1 MRQAEVEEVRRFN
14 RTVTQR
20 AGALDDRFL
29 ARSRPMGEARV
40 LWEIG
45 TEGCEVRSLRA
56 RLGLDSGHASRLLRA
71 LEADDLVRVEASRSD
86 RRVRVARLT
95 PAGLSE
101 RSLLDERSNDL
112 AASILAPLDRG
123 QRDELV
129 GAMRTVRRLVM
140 AAAIEIRPADPA
152 GPDAR
157 RCLRAYFAELDRRS
171 ESGFDPDAGIS
182 ADPEELVPPRGCFLV
197 AYLRDEPVGCGAV
210 KHHRERAVGAQAHV
224 GGRVS
229 ARPGHGAPPAHRARG
244 DRAGQR
250 RARDPVGDQPLAGRG
265 DRACTARPATS
276 RCPRSTTSRLPTTGS
291 RSGSAAAHASDSD
304 PKLRTPAIA
313 HQPNPGYGGFGLAF
327 ALGRGLTEGWAVSE
341 VKPAARR
348 RSVQLM
354 LLVWP
359 SRQRGTRGSSIPPA
373 ERSARAGCP
382 FLRHARTAGFRHPGA
397 PARSA
402 PGSRRAARPRGTAW
416 QRWRPGR

>member
-1 MRQAEVEEVRRFN
+1 MDRAEVEEVRRFN

-95 PAGLSE
+95 PAGVSE

-129 GAMRTVRRLVM
+129 DAMRTVRRLVM

-210 KHHRERAVGAQAHV
+210 KHHANEPSELKRMWVAE
-224 GGRVS
+224 S
-229 ARPGHGAPPAHRARG
+229 ARGLGTG
-244 DRAGQR
+244 R
-250 RARDPVGDQPLAGRG
+250 RLLTELEAIALDSNA
-265 DRACTARPATS
+265 PAT
-276 RCPRSTTSRLPTTGS
+276 RLETNRSLVE
-291 RSGSAAAHASDSD
+291 
-304 PKLRTPAIA
+304 AIA
-313 HQPNPGYGGFGLAF
+313 MYRSAGYVEVPAF
-327 ALGRGLTEGWAVSE
+327 NDEPFAHHWFEKRLS
-341 VKPAARR
+341 
-348 RSVQLM
+348 
-354 LLVWP
+354 
-359 SRQRGTRGSSIPPA
+359 
-373 ERSARAGCP
+373 RSAR
-382 FLRHARTAGFRHPGA
+382 L
-397 PARSA
+397 
-402 PGSRRAARPRGTAW
+402 
-416 QRWRPGR
+416 